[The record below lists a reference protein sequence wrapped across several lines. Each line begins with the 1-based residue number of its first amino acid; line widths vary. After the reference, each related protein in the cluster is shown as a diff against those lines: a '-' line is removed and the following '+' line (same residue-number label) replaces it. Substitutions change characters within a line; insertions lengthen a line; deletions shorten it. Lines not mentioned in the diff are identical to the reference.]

1 MTVGE
6 NSATPDGAVHAYCI
20 LGKARPR
27 FIVAPFTLIVSG
39 QIQHWANFSLLQC
52 FLIETQ

>member
-20 LGKARPR
+20 LGKARPL
-27 FIVAPFTLIVSG
+27 FIVAPFTFIVSG
-39 QIQHWANFSLLQC
+39 QINIGQI
-52 FLIETQ
+52 FLFYNVF